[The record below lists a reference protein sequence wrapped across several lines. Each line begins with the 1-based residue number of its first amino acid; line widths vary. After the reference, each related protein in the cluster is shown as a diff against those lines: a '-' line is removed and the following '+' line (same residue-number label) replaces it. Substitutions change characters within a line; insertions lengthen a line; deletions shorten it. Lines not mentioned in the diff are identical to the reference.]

1 MTSQTFD
8 PAVSDLD
15 TYCPAELRESVTQ
28 LAPLLYQD
36 LKKLAHS
43 QRVKLFSPNTLTTTA
58 LINEAFLRLHEQP
71 QFKSQRD
78 FLRIAAVTMRHL
90 LIDRIRMNQAGKRGG
105 DLEQVP
111 LEEVDEL
118 VVENPDTVIA
128 VHDALARMNE
138 FAPRMAQ
145 VVECRYFAGFTDSE
159 IAEALDITERTVRRD
174 WTTAKAWLASE
185 LDPNLLDCGAISS
198 ADSHADAN

>member
-1 MTSQTFD
+1 MTSSEAIATG
-8 PAVSDLD
+8 PADLD

-58 LINEAFLRLHEQP
+58 LINEAFLKLYEQP
-71 QFKSQRD
+71 QFQSQRD

-90 LIDRIRMNQAGKRGG
+90 LIDRIRQQRANKRGG
-105 DLEQVP
+105 DLDRVP
-111 LEEVDEL
+111 LEEAEDL
-118 VVENPDTVIA
+118 VVEHPETVIA
-128 VHDALARMNE
+128 VHEALARMAE

-145 VVECRYFAGFTDSE
+145 VVECRYFAGYADSE
-159 IAEALDITERTVRRD
+159 IAEALEITERTVRRD
-174 WTTAKAWLASE
+174 WVAAKAWLAAE
-185 LDPNLLDCGAISS
+185 LGPDLLPAPGLS
-198 ADSHADAN
+198 ASV

>member
-1 MTSQTFD
+1 MNAQTFD
-8 PAVSDLD
+8 PAISDLD

-43 QRVKLFSPNTLTTTA
+43 QRVKLFSPHTLTTTA

-71 QFKSQRD
+71 QFRSQRD
-78 FLRIAAVTMRHL
+78 FLRVAAVTMRHL
-90 LIDRIRMNQAGKRGG
+90 LIDRIRQNQASKRGG
-105 DLEQVP
+105 DQERIP
-111 LEEVDEL
+111 LDEVDEL

-128 VHDALARMNE
+128 VHDALARMAE
-138 FAPRMAQ
+138 FAPRLAQ
-145 VVECRYFAGFTDSE
+145 IVECRYFAGFTDAE
-159 IAEALDITERTVRRD
+159 IAEALGITERTVRRD

-185 LDPNLLDCGAISS
+185 LDPDLLDRGALP
-198 ADSHADAN
+198 AAGPG